1 MLIESG
7 FVTSIQGHSRTG
19 CLVVLLWFA
28 SAGLMCAQA
37 ETIRL
42 KNGRIILAD
51 SVRELDG
58 RVEYT
63 IGDNT
68 FAIPKASVVS
78 IDTGGTP
85 NVTRRDDLPAP
96 PVVPKDETLGPEALL
111 TAQVVVNGKVDQ
123 AALTAVEAEGS
134 SEKSAAANFLAA
146 KHERRNGSPEKAERF
161 IRRART
167 FLPAH
172 DVLMTNHA
180 SILLQLDRYVEA
192 AAVAEQA
199 TRITPTSASG
209 FALLGYANLQL
220 NKTKAAIQ
228 ALKRSLELQPDEKI
242 EELLQRAERE
252 AKTEAEFRQDD
263 SAHFALRY
271 EGAQVSP
278 ELRRQILDT
287 LERQYSQLVND
298 LGFSPRETI
307 SVSLYT
313 EQQFFDVTRAAAWV
327 GAVNDGK
334 LRLPIHG
341 VDVVDTTLARVMK
354 HELAHSFINQMS
366 RGRCPTWLNEGIA
379 QLLEPRSAA
388 PEGRRLAAL
397 YTAQRNIPLNQLEG
411 SFLRFSTEE
420 AVVAYAQSLAAV
432 EFIRDTYGVSE
443 LARVLKRIGDG
454 QSTESALRSSIQSGY
469 AQLEQEL
476 TQHLRRSYGE

>member
-1 MLIESG
+1 MAALAL
-7 FVTSIQGHSRTG
+7 FVS
-19 CLVVLLWFA
+19 VAVA
-28 SAGLMCAQA
+28 SAQA

-68 FAIPKASVVS
+68 FAIPKSAVVS

-85 NVTRRDDLPAP
+85 HVTRRDDLPAP
-96 PVVPKDETLGPEALL
+96 PVVPKDESLGPEMML

-123 AALTAVEAEGS
+123 SALTAVEMEGD
-134 SEKSAAANFLAA
+134 SEKSAVANFLAA
-146 KHERRNGSPEKAERF
+146 KHERTNGSPEKAERF

-167 FLPAH
+167 FLPVH

-180 SILLQLDRYVEA
+180 SILLQLNRYADA

-199 TRITPTSASG
+199 IRVTPTSATG
-209 FALLGYANLQL
+209 FALLGYANLQM
-220 NKTKAAIQ
+220 NKTKAAIR

-252 AKTEAEFRQDD
+252 SKTEAEFRQDD
-263 SAHFALRY
+263 STHFALRY
-271 EGAQVSP
+271 EGSQAP
-278 ELRRQILDT
+278 AELRRQILDT
-287 LERQYSQLVND
+287 LERHYNQLVND

-313 EQQFFDVTRAAAWV
+313 DQQFFDVTRAAAWV
-327 GAVNDGK
+327 GALNDGK
-334 LRLPIHG
+334 LRLPING
-341 VDVVDTTLARVMK
+341 VEVVDTTFSRVMK
-354 HELAHSFINQMS
+354 HELAHSFINQMT

-397 YTAQRNIPLNQLEG
+397 YGAQRNIPLNQLEG
-411 SFLRFSTEE
+411 SFLRFSADE
-420 AVVAYAQSLAAV
+420 ATVAYAQSLIAA
-432 EFIRDTYGVSE
+432 EYIRDTYGVST
-443 LARVLKRIGDG
+443 LAQVMKRIGEG
-454 QSTESALRSSIQSGY
+454 QSTESALRSTIHSGY
-469 AQLEQEL
+469 AQFEQEL
-476 TQHLRRSYGE
+476 ARHLRRSYGE